1 MDRRNAAL
9 AALVLLAA
17 VLTAPAAAAPVLPGL
32 QCPRDATRA
41 ATAPEGCPCN
51 PARQPPFSACD
62 SGFVC
67 AQPWTAQV
75 AAAASGARQLL
86 GAEAS
91 GGADAGPSSQGAS
104 SSDGFLCMACS
115 YGQLCPRGSALPP
128 VLSPSI
134 QM

>member
-1 MDRRNAAL
+1 M
-9 AALVLLAA
+9 
-17 VLTAPAAAAPVLPGL
+17 LPGL
-32 QCPRDATRA
+32 QCPSELSRA
-41 ATAPEGCPCN
+41 ATVPEGCPCN
-51 PARQPPFSACD
+51 PGRNAAFGACD

-67 AQPWTAQV
+67 AQPWAVQV

-86 GAEAS
+86 GAAAS
-91 GGADAGPSSQGAS
+91 VPDAALAGSG
-104 SSDGFLCMACS
+104 DGFLCMACS